1 LFHLDDDDFVL
12 LKEIQQDEKINYA
25 EISRKTGIPNST
37 VYDKISRLK
46 EEGVI
51 KDVAAILDP
60 KKIGFV
66 ITSFVG
72 LDTKSESYKEVA
84 EKLTGISGLIG
95 IYGTTGQ
102 FDLLVKIRT
111 TSLDALNDIL
121 NKIRSV
127 KGIDDIRPTTVLE
140 IFKETHIIPLEY
152 REQE

>member
-1 LFHLDDDDFVL
+1 MFHLDDDDIIL
-12 LKEIQQDEKINYA
+12 LKEIQTDEKINYA
-25 EISRKTGIPNST
+25 ETSRKTGIPSST

-46 EEGVI
+46 EEGII

-60 KKIGFV
+60 KKVGFV

-72 LDTKSESYKEVA
+72 LDTKSEFYKEVA
-84 EKLTGISGLIG
+84 EKLTRIAGFIG

-111 TSLDALNDIL
+111 TSLNALNDIL
-121 NKIRSV
+121 NKIRSI

-140 IFKETHIIPLEY
+140 IFKETHIIPLES
-152 REQE
+152 REHK